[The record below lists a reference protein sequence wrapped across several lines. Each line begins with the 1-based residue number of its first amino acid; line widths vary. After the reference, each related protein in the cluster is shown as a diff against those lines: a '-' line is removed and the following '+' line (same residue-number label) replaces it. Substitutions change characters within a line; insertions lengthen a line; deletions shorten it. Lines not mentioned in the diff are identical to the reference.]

1 MPLERPELQNLL
13 ERVRQ
18 GDEEAV
24 RELLV
29 HFEPHVRRVVRQRLP
44 MVMRSKFD
52 SMDFVQSVWGDFFP
66 KLARG
71 EISFDSPQR
80 LAKFLAVVAQAK
92 VTNEFRR
99 RFGKKLDIHKEV
111 AMGNGLYYVPGKTG
125 DPTPSQILV
134 ANERLAAI
142 MSGRPEMH
150 KKIIELR
157 SQGFTFD
164 EVAEKVGITERT
176 VRRILHDVEK
186 DLRLSDAGQ

>member
-13 ERVRQ
+13 ERVRK
-18 GDEEAV
+18 GDEEAA

-29 HFEPHVRRVVRQRLP
+29 HFEPHVRRVVRRRLP
-44 MVMRSKFD
+44 VVMRSKFD

-80 LAKFLAVVAQAK
+80 LAKFLALVAQAK

-99 RFGKKLDIHKEV
+99 RFGKKLDIHKEIP
-111 AMGNGLYYVPGKTG
+111 MGNGLYYVPGKTG
-125 DPTPSQILV
+125 DAAPSQNLA
-134 ANERLAAI
+134 ANERMEAI
-142 MSGRPEMH
+142 LSGRPEMH
-150 KKIIELR
+150 KKLLELR
-157 SQGFTFD
+157 SQSCTFK
-164 EVAEKVGITERT
+164 EIAKKLGITERT
-176 VRRILHDVEK
+176 ARRILHEVEK